1 MAFMIIGPTQPL
13 FELLD
18 FSGSKREDLARASQ
32 FLLHAALDCVDLAVL
47 DKKFLNSTYL
57 QVVDRHNE
65 QVVSAYV
72 TPGGARF
79 LVLHDMKFEVGINV
93 TLFSPTLFTPQE
105 LPSIWQHLKGLWIAC
120 SLLLTICCSFYDVLL
135 NHSPSLHP
143 HSPSPLS
150 ASQDNVRAFCN
161 EVHELYVKVV
171 LNPFYTLGGRIENQ
185 EFHDKVVACA
195 KRYLGYKG

>member
-79 LVLHDMKFEVGINV
+79 LVLHDMKFEVGYIV
-93 TLFSPTLFTPQE
+93 FFCIPAYLE
-105 LPSIWQHLKGLWIAC
+105 GM
-120 SLLLTICCSFYDVLL
+120 
-135 NHSPSLHP
+135 
-143 HSPSPLS
+143 LS
-150 ASQDNVRAFCN
+150 SGS
-161 EVHELYVKVV
+161 
-171 LNPFYTLGGRIENQ
+171 T
-185 EFHDKVVACA
+185 
-195 KRYLGYKG
+195 

>member
-32 FLLHAALDCVDLAVL
+32 FLLHASLDCVDLAVL

-79 LVLHDMKFEVGINV
+79 LVLHDMKFEVGYIV
-93 TLFSPTLFTPQE
+93 FF
-105 LPSIWQHLKGLWIAC
+105 
-120 SLLLTICCSFYDVLL
+120 
-135 NHSPSLHP
+135 LHP
-143 HSPSPLS
+143 CLP
-150 ASQDNVRAFCN
+150 
-161 EVHELYVKVV
+161 
-171 LNPFYTLGGRIENQ
+171 
-185 EFHDKVVACA
+185 
-195 KRYLGYKG
+195 